1 MASDTSWQADTAE
14 STEPQRDIRKTL
26 RTFVEYLWEFRLRI
40 LIAFIF
46 LILAKVANV
55 FVPMVLKE
63 IVDWFDN
70 PTGADNLLVIPVFLV
85 IAYGALRLCRTLFEE
100 FRNALFSRAS
110 QRAVRNVA
118 LRVFQHL
125 HQLSHSFHQDRETG
139 GVSRDI
145 ERGTRGI
152 NNLLWYVVFSILP
165 TLFEI
170 SLICIIIAINF
181 EFKFVIAT
189 LVTVVSY
196 GIFTYY
202 VTAWRTKFRVR
213 MNAAESQ
220 ANTASVDALL
230 NYETVKYFGNE
241 EHEANRFDR
250 HMREWEKQSVISEQT
265 LALLNIGQGA
275 IIAFGV
281 IILLYFAAA
290 GIVAGKLTIGDFIML
305 NAFLLQ
311 IYMPLNFLGTVF
323 REISHALTD
332 MNRMFNLL
340 DVEDIIPEKQNA
352 TPLAVSGA
360 RIRFDNVSFGYSD
373 ERPILQNVS
382 FDVPSGQTV
391 AVVGKSGSG
400 KSTLV
405 RLLFRFY
412 DVTEGSIAIDDQD
425 IRHVTLQSLHAAI
438 GVVPQDTV
446 LFNDSIEYNI
456 CYGRPGCSEDEF
468 KSAVKQAH
476 LDEFIESLPRKF
488 GTLVGERGLKLS
500 GGEKQRVSIA
510 RTILKDPPILI
521 LDEATSSLD
530 SKSEQ
535 YIQNAL
541 DRVAENRTTLII
553 AHRLS
558 TIADADRIIV
568 LDEGKILEE
577 GTHSELLKRNGV
589 FAEMWWLQQVEETDA
604 KLTAMAMTPKEVTP

>member
-1 MASDTSWQADTAE
+1 MASNNIHP
-14 STEPQRDIRKTL
+14 TEAVHPDEQQRDVWKTL

-40 LIAFIF
+40 CIAFVF

-55 FVPMVLKE
+55 FVPIVLKE

-70 PTGADNLLVIPVFLV
+70 PTGADKILVIPVFLV
-85 IAYGALRLCRTLFEE
+85 IAYGVLRLCRTLFEE

-118 LRVFQHL
+118 LKVFRHL

-165 TLFEI
+165 TIFEI
-170 SLICIIIAINF
+170 SLICVIIAINF
-181 EFKFVIAT
+181 ELKFVIVT
-189 LVTVVSY
+189 LITVISY
-196 GIFTYY
+196 GVFTYY
-202 VTAWRTKFRVR
+202 VTVWRTRFRVR
-213 MNAAESQ
+213 MNAAESR

-241 EHEANRFDR
+241 EHETNRFDF

-265 LALLNIGQGA
+265 LALLNIGQGV
-275 IIAFGV
+275 IITVGV
-281 IILLYFAAA
+281 IILLYFAAE
-290 GIVAGKLTIGDFIML
+290 GIVAGNLTVGDFVML

-311 IYMPLNFLGTVF
+311 IYLPLNFLGTVF

-332 MNRMFNLL
+332 MNRMFSLL
-340 DVEDIIPEKQNA
+340 DVDDIIPEKQNA
-352 TPLAVSGA
+352 SSLAVSGA
-360 RIRFDNVSFGYSD
+360 RIQFKNVSFGYSR
-373 ERPILQNVS
+373 ERTILRNVS
-382 FDVPSGQTV
+382 FEVPPGQTI

-412 DVTEGSIAIDDQD
+412 DVSDGSILIDGQNIQD
-425 IRHVTLQSLHAAI
+425 VTLDSLHAAI

-446 LFNDSIEYNI
+446 LFNDTIEYNI
-456 CYGRPGCSEDEF
+456 CYGRPGCSDKEF
-468 KSAVKQAH
+468 KTAVEQAH
-476 LDEFIESLPRKF
+476 LSEFIESLPKKYD
-488 GTLVGERGLKLS
+488 TVVGERGLKLS

-541 DRVAENRTTLII
+541 DQVAENRTTLII

-568 LDEGKILEE
+568 LDNGEILEE
-577 GTHSELLKRNGV
+577 GTHAELIKMNSV
-589 FAEMWWLQQVEETDA
+589 YAEMWWLQQVEETEA
-604 KLTAMAMTPKEVTP
+604 KLAEMALTPREDTS

>member
-1 MASDTSWQADTAE
+1 MASDDFHLIDSVE
-14 STEPQRDIRKTL
+14 ENEKQRDVWKTL
-26 RTFVEYLWEFRLRI
+26 KTFVEYLWEFRLRI
-40 LIAFIF
+40 LIALGF

-55 FVPMVLKE
+55 NVPIVLKL
-63 IVDWFDN
+63 IVDWFDTS
-70 PTGADNLLVIPVFLV
+70 TGTEIIVTVPVFLV
-85 IAYGALRLCRTLFEE
+85 VAYGLLGLTRTLFEE
-100 FRNALFSRAS
+100 LRNALFSRAS

-118 LRVFQHL
+118 LQVFRHL
-125 HQLSHSFHQDRETG
+125 HRLSHSFHQDRETG

-145 ERGTRGI
+145 ERGTRGV
-152 NNLLWYVVFSILP
+152 NTLLWYIVFSILP

-170 SLICIIIAINF
+170 TLICIILAINF
-181 EFKFVIAT
+181 DFIFVVIT
-189 LVTVVSY
+189 LVTVISY
-196 GIFTYY
+196 GLFTYF
-202 VTAWRTKFRVR
+202 VTAWRTKFRVK
-213 MNAAESQ
+213 MNAAESR
-220 ANTASVDALL
+220 ANSSSVDALL

-241 EHEANRFDR
+241 EHEADRFDN
-250 HMREWEKQSVISEQT
+250 HMQEWEKQSIISEQT
-265 LALLNIGQGA
+265 LALLNIGQGT
-275 IIAFGV
+275 IIAIGIIFILYLAAKGV
-281 IILLYFAAA
+281 VTGDLS
-290 GIVAGKLTIGDFIML
+290 IGDFIML
-305 NAFLLQ
+305 NGFLLQ
-311 IYMPLNFLGTVF
+311 IYLPLNFLGTVF
-323 REISHALTD
+323 REINHALTD

-340 DVEDIIPEKQNA
+340 DVDDIIPEKEDA
-352 TPLAVSGA
+352 PTLAISGA
-360 RIRFDNVSFGYSD
+360 QIRFDNVTFGYTKK
-373 ERPILQNVS
+373 RTILKNVS
-382 FDVPSGQTV
+382 FEIPPGKTV

-412 DVTEGSIAIDDQD
+412 DVNEGQISIDRQD
-425 IRHVTLQSLHAAI
+425 IRDVSLDSLHGAI

-456 CYGRPGCSEDEF
+456 CYGRPGCVDAEF
-468 KSAVKQAH
+468 KAAVEQAN
-476 LDEFIESLPRKF
+476 LYDFVESLPEKYD
-488 GTLVGERGLKLS
+488 TVVGERGLKLS

-541 DRVAENRTTLII
+541 EMVAENRTTLMI

-568 LDEGKILEE
+568 LDNGEIVEE
-577 GTHSELLKRNGV
+577 GTHAELLKKNGV

-604 KLTAMAMTPKEVTP
+604 KLAEMAATPKPPPS